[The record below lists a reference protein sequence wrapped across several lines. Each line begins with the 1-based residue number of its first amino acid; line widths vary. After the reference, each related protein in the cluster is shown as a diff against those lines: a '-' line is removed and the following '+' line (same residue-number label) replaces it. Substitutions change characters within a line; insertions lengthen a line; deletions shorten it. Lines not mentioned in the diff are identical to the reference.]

1 MKRLKWALLAIT
13 AGALAWPTIGL
24 QEPGREVS
32 DIRLPD
38 GGSQR
43 EEILKSEHQKSLKDA
58 AELIDTA
65 EELKAELERND
76 RHVLSVSSLK
86 KTEQIEKLAK
96 RIRGR
101 LRRY

>member
-1 MKRLKWALLAIT
+1 MKRLKWAALAIT
-13 AGALAWPTIGL
+13 AGTLAWPIVGL

-32 DIRLPD
+32 DIRLPN
-38 GGSQR
+38 GRSQQ
-43 EEILKSEHQKSLKDA
+43 EEILKLDHQKSLKDA
-58 AELIDTA
+58 AELIETA

-96 RIRGR
+96 RIRER